1 MGRYASQA
9 GENKSFPRAEMF
21 GAGEYRHFTESGVFT
36 VPEGVTALR
45 VTCRGGDGLLKAEA
59 YSVSFFAGGTAACMG
74 ISATGGG
81 ISRVFRYS
89 NAVSQFPLDDAE
101 KKFIEEFCRAAG
113 RGSGG
118 IVTIQGGS
126 CSHATGHLS
135 VSCLSPRAPVLPLVL
150 SSAPVPFGVTG
161 GYAQGY
167 RRVEPGQ
174 PVAVVV
180 SQASVSVPEGCGASV
195 YIEW

>member
-1 MGRYASQA
+1 MARLI
-9 GENKSFPRAEMF
+9 RA
-21 GAGEYRHFTESGVFT
+21 ATDRNPPT
-36 VPEGVTALR
+36 L
-45 VTCRGGDGLLKAEA
+45 GGGGCQ
-59 YSVSFFAGGTAACMG
+59 SVSFFAGGTAACMG

-81 ISRVFRYS
+81 ISRDFRYGS
-89 NAVSQFPLDDAE
+89 AAFQFPGDAE

-126 CSHATGHLS
+126 CSHATGHIS
-135 VSCLSPRAPVLPLVL
+135 VPCLSARAPVLPLVL
-150 SSAPVPFGVTG
+150 SSAPVPFGATG

-167 RRVEPGQ
+167 RCVEPGQ
-174 PVAVVV
+174 SVAVVV
-180 SQASVSVPEGCGASV
+180 SQVSVSVPEGCGASV